1 MLFAVDG
8 YGEESKIYM
17 SPTNLL
23 DQFYTAPHEVEKCMV
38 SWYETVEVNKNDVV
52 IEPSAGAG
60 AFSSQIEDCIA
71 YDLEPRA
78 DAILKQD
85 FLKLDFSQFN
95 ERPIHFIGNPPFGKC
110 SKLAFAFINKIISY
124 KDTVSFSLILP
135 ASHSRDI
142 YKNKIDKHFHLI
154 HEHSVKDFIEFG
166 KKKQV
171 NCVFQIWEKRNQ
183 PRQLVDLNPKTTLI
197 SFTSNAETCDFKI
210 GNHKQ
215 IGIILTKN
223 YTYKQENRGSFKM
236 IVVHDK
242 SLYNYLQDNIGKR
255 LVCVDRAKFV
265 SVPSVTNCEVVK
277 AIIDVM
283 SLIKNGNENES
294 AALFRIREACASIV
308 KKLGEE

>member
-110 SKLAFAFINKIISY
+110 SKLAFAFINKIMSY

-166 KKKQV
+166 KKKQ
-171 NCVFQIWEKRNQ
+171 
-183 PRQLVDLNPKTTLI
+183 
-197 SFTSNAETCDFKI
+197 
-210 GNHKQ
+210 
-215 IGIILTKN
+215 
-223 YTYKQENRGSFKM
+223 
-236 IVVHDK
+236 
-242 SLYNYLQDNIGKR
+242 DNIGKR
-255 LVCVDRAKFV
+255 LVCVDRAKCV
-265 SVPSVTNCEVVK
+265 SVPNVTNCEVVK